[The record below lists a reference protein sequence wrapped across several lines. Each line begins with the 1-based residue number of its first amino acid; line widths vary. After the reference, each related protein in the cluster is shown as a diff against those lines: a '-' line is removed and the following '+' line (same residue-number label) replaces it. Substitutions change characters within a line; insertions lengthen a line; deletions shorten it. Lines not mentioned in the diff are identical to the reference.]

1 MKKIV
6 LFSLGAATYLMG
18 DGTTL
23 EPIIITATQTE
34 VTLSEAPGSVSV
46 VSKEAISKLPVSN
59 LKEIAN
65 GLEGITAIEH
75 RGLSDVNPT
84 VILRGIPEQSRT
96 MILLDGIPM
105 NTSYTST
112 ASTPYIIQPEDLERI
127 EVIRGPFSSL
137 YGSSAMGGVINYIT
151 QMPDHPE
158 YKASIG
164 YGDAFNDG
172 EAQSDLT
179 KVYVSASDKITDNLK
194 LKISYG
200 AIGTDGYQ
208 SDFVTVT
215 QPKAGYSGFIKE
227 TSSPVPSTAQWIAGN
242 AGNRG
247 VNKYDLSTKLIYT
260 PTTNDTLRATYRK
273 SHYHVKYSDPESY
286 ITQNSSGNTVYSY
299 PGSSVTGLKESKFLQ
314 GQNDLTSDL
323 YTLDYQHNFS
333 DSTFDIRYSLL
344 SVKDWYTSAGTT
356 ATRSGGSGI
365 LTPREAQNTMFH
377 ITWQKPIV
385 NSLLLL
391 GGEYKRNTSISDTNT
406 LSDWRN
412 EDSKTLTTAS
422 SGGKERIMA
431 SFAEIQSDITDK
443 LSVNIGGRF
452 EAWNGY
458 DGYVSDANASN
469 TTLNQNY
476 PTLHKNNFSPKIS
489 LNYQATDDTLLK
501 TSWGKAFRAP
511 DPVNLY
517 RTYEIAAIKRVYVA
531 NPDLNPERSE
541 SYDFGVEQKTPNNG
555 LFKAYW
561 FHTIIEDMISTDLP
575 VLSGGKS
582 YYERINIGKAR
593 SQGYELSYIQ
603 PLSYDF
609 TLNTNYTK
617 TYTKILE
624 NSVEPAL
631 VGKQFTGV
639 PENMANV
646 SLTYDNLQFYAL
658 LNYSYQSKI
667 YNNSD
672 NSDTISN
679 VYGSIDD
686 AGILNTKI
694 GYRINKNMDVAF
706 AINNLMDKS
715 YFSYEKA
722 EGRSWFLQ
730 VNVKL

>member
-1 MKKIV
+1 MKKMV
-6 LFSLGAATYLMG
+6 LLSFVTAAYLIGDDVSLA
-18 DGTTL
+18 
-23 EPIIITATQTE
+23 PILITATQTE
-34 VTLSEAPGSVSV
+34 VTLSDAPGSVSV
-46 VSKEAISKLPVSN
+46 ISKEEIDRLPAAN
-59 LKEIAN
+59 LKEVVKT
-65 GLEGITAIEH
+65 LEGITAVEH

-84 VILRGIPEQSRT
+84 VVLRGIPDQSRT
-96 MILLDGIPM
+96 MILLDGVPM

-112 ASTPYIIQPEDLERI
+112 ASTPYIILPEDLERI

-151 QMPDHPE
+151 QMPERPE

-172 EAQSDLT
+172 EAQANVT
-179 KVYVSASDKITDNLK
+179 KVYVSAADKITDNLK
-194 LKISYG
+194 FKISYG
-200 AIGTDGYQ
+200 TIGSDGYR

-215 QPKAGYSGFIKE
+215 QPKAGYSGFIPE
-227 TSSPVPSTAQWIAGN
+227 TSSPVPSTAQWIVGN

-247 VNKYDLSTKLIYT
+247 VNKYDLSTKLLYT
-260 PTTNDTLRATYRK
+260 PTTNDTLSATYRQ

-299 PGSSVTGLKESKFLQ
+299 PGSSTTGLKESKFLQ

-323 YTLDYQHNFS
+323 YTLDYRHDFS
-333 DSTFDIRYSLL
+333 NATFDIRYSLL
-344 SVKDWYTSAGTT
+344 SVRDWYTSAGTT
-356 ATRSGGSGI
+356 ATRNGGSGTV
-365 LTPREAQNTMFH
+365 TPREAHNAMLHT
-377 ITWQKPIV
+377 TWQKPIG

-391 GGEYKRNTSISDTNT
+391 GGEYKRNTSVSDTDA
-406 LSDWRN
+406 LSNWRN
-412 EDSKTLTTAS
+412 ENSKTLTTAS
-422 SGGKERIMA
+422 SGGKERIIA
-431 SFAEIQSDITDK
+431 SFAEVQSTITDK
-443 LSVNIGGRF
+443 LSTNIGGRF
-452 EAWNGY
+452 ESWRGY
-458 DGYVSDANASN
+458 DGYVSDANTSN

-489 LNYQATDDTLLK
+489 LNYQVTEDTLLK

-531 NPDLNPERSE
+531 NPNLNPERSE
-541 SYDFGVEQKTPNNG
+541 SYDFGVEQKIAHNG

-561 FHTIIEDMISTDLP
+561 FHTVIEDMISTNPPL
-575 VLSGGKS
+575 LIGGKS
-582 YYERINIGKAR
+582 YYERVNVGKAR
-593 SQGYELSYIQ
+593 SQGYELAYIQ
-603 PLSYDF
+603 PLIHDV

-624 NSVEPAL
+624 NSIEPAL
-631 VGKQFTGV
+631 IGKHFNGI
-639 PENMANV
+639 PETMANV
-646 SLTYDNLQFYAL
+646 SLTYDNQLFYVL
-658 LNYSYQSKI
+658 LNYNYQSKI

-672 NSDTISN
+672 NSDTVSD

-686 AGILNTKI
+686 VSLMNTKL
-694 GYRINKNMDVAF
+694 GYRINNKMDVTF

-730 VNVKL
+730 VNLKI

>member
-6 LFSLGAATYLMG
+6 LLSLVTATYLMG
-18 DGTTL
+18 DGVTL
-23 EPIIITATQTE
+23 DPIIITATQTE
-34 VTLSEAPGSVSV
+34 VTLSDAPGSVSV
-46 VSKEAISKLPVSN
+46 ISKEAIDRLPVSN
-59 LKEIAN
+59 LKEVVKT
-65 GLEGITAIEH
+65 LEGITAIEH

-84 VILRGIPEQSRT
+84 VVLRGIPDQSRT
-96 MILLDGIPM
+96 MILLDGVPM

-112 ASTPYIIQPEDLERI
+112 ASTPYNILPEDLERI

-137 YGSSAMGGVINYIT
+137 YGSNAMGGVINYIT
-151 QMPDHPE
+151 QMPDISE

-172 EAQSDLT
+172 EAQSNLI
-179 KVYVSASDKITDNLK
+179 KVYVSAADKITDTLK

-200 AIGTDGYQ
+200 AFGTDGYQ

-215 QPKAGYSGFIKE
+215 QPKTGYSGFIPE
-227 TSSPVPSTAQWIAGN
+227 TSSPVPGTAQWIVGN

-247 VNKYDLSTKLIYT
+247 VNKYDLSAKLLYA
-260 PTTNDTLRATYRK
+260 PTTKDTLSASYRQ

-299 PGSSVTGLKESKFLQ
+299 PGSSATGLKESKFLQ

-323 YTLDYQHNFS
+323 YILDYRHNFL

-344 SVKDWYTSAGTT
+344 SVYDWYTSAGTT
-356 ATRSGGSGI
+356 ATRSGGSGT
-365 LTPREAQNTMFH
+365 LTPREAENTMLH
-377 ITWQKPIV
+377 ATWQKPIG
-385 NSLLLL
+385 NSLLLV
-391 GGEYKRNTSISDTNT
+391 GGEYKRNTSVSDTNT
-406 LSDWRN
+406 LSDWRD

-422 SGGKERIMA
+422 SGGKERIIA
-431 SFAEIQSDITDK
+431 SFAEVQSAITDK
-443 LSVNIGGRF
+443 LSANIGGRF
-452 EAWNGY
+452 ESWIGY

-489 LNYQATDDTLLK
+489 LNYQATDNTLLK

-517 RTYEIAAIKRVYVA
+517 RTYEITAIKRVYVA
-531 NPDLNPERSE
+531 NPNLNPERSE
-541 SYDFGVEQKTPNNG
+541 SYDFGVEQKIPHNG

-561 FHTIIEDMISTDLP
+561 FHTIIEDMISTNLP

-582 YYERINIGKAR
+582 YYERINVGKAR
-593 SQGYELSYIQ
+593 SQGYELAYIQ
-603 PLSYDF
+603 PLEYDL

-624 NSVEPAL
+624 NSIEPAL
-631 VGKQFTGV
+631 IGKRFTGI

-646 SLTYDNLQFYAL
+646 SLTYDNQLFYAL
-658 LNYSYQSKI
+658 LNYNYQSKI

-686 AGILNTKI
+686 VGILNTKI
-694 GYRINKNMDVAF
+694 GYRINKKADFTF

-730 VNVKL
+730 VNLKL